1 MTEPCVRSLYV
12 VLQDR
17 WLSIQPLA
25 PKLRL
30 PATDF
35 RRLQNSPA
43 SSLYCNN
50 IYHPI
55 FNNITFNEHW
65 LPLHAEDAG
74 YKNSNRVLQWNIND
88 ETEKYDDINAW
99 QTATGGIQLG
109 SDGGNSDTTIRVA
122 EFPSRENSG
131 KAIVIGDPSFEWK
144 NSNEESNS
152 IHNNLTKL
160 ATNTISY
167 LIGQSNNK

>member
-1 MTEPCVRSLYV
+1 MQKMPVIKG
-12 VLQDR
+12 DR
-17 WLSIQPLA
+17 KEGW
-25 PKLRL
+25 
-30 PATDF
+30 TTMD
-35 RRLQNSPA
+35 RRLDHQGRWRHKTVA
-43 SSLYCNN
+43 
-50 IYHPI
+50 
-55 FNNITFNEHW
+55 F
-65 LPLHAEDAG
+65 
-74 YKNSNRVLQWNIND
+74 RVSQEESEQIDRMVRLC
-88 ETEKYDDINAW
+88 
-99 QTATGGIQLG
+99 

>member
-1 MTEPCVRSLYV
+1 MPTRFIGKWGISQNGSY
-12 VLQDR
+12 
-17 WLSIQPLA
+17 
-25 PKLRL
+25 PKNNWGGNENV
-30 PATDF
+30 DF
-35 RRLQNSPA
+35 NK
-43 SSLYCNN
+43 SLYCNN

-55 FNNITFNEHW
+55 FNNITFNKHW

-109 SDGGNSDTTIRVA
+109 SDSGNSDTTIRVA

>member
-1 MTEPCVRSLYV
+1 MHG
-12 VLQDR
+12 
-17 WLSIQPLA
+17 
-25 PKLRL
+25 K
-30 PATDF
+30 
-35 RRLQNSPA
+35 
-43 SSLYCNN
+43 
-50 IYHPI
+50 
-55 FNNITFNEHW
+55 
-65 LPLHAEDAG
+65 
-74 YKNSNRVLQWNIND
+74 
-88 ETEKYDDINAW
+88 
-99 QTATGGIQLG
+99 TATGGIQLG